1 MRKKFTLVCILT
13 ASASLTF
20 AQSEKANENGYQT
33 DSIQQIQDI
42 VVTGTNLATDNNKL
56 PYSISILSNKE
67 IEESGESKV
76 LSILSGRIPSLFV
89 TERGVTGFGV
99 STGGSGGIKI
109 RGVGG
114 SPTSQVL
121 MMVDGQPQ
129 FAGIFSHH
137 VADRTSV
144 V

>member
-1 MRKKFTLVCILT
+1 MRKKFTRVCILT
-13 ASASLTF
+13 ASACLTF

-76 LSILSGRIPSLFV
+76 LSILSGRIP
-89 TERGVTGFGV
+89 
-99 STGGSGGIKI
+99 KI
-109 RGVGG
+109 GR
-114 SPTSQVL
+114 
-121 MMVDGQPQ
+121 
-129 FAGIFSHH
+129 AH
-137 VADRTSV
+137 V
-144 V
+144 